1 LRGSAARHRFSD
13 WWIMENGTSTKGV
26 RDRRLSTPPTHVD
39 GVIGERIDRMRAS
52 FTWRHELLN
61 DVLKLAA
68 PAGIALTALVIGFRS
83 PTRLDLAAGMVAG
96 PAALIVGLRFLPRL
110 PFRLRAMLTV
120 FVIYVSALPTVARSG
135 FSLSSGGV
143 LTAAVVLAVIL
154 LGRGAALT
162 LLASTAGI
170 LVWFGWRAHT
180 GHFVPHP
187 LESDPHL
194 ARNWLRMAIGMD
206 LVAATL
212 MSIVAYAVRHIE
224 TNYAEISSAL
234 ALLTGEQRRRAGL
247 EQDRQRLDRDWARA
261 ARALGTLANNEDV
274 AAGNTRAAFG
284 ALAEAGV
291 CGLAVERC
299 GIWLFDKARRQLR
312 CRDLF
317 ARSDGQHVRDLHLDG
332 ATAPLF
338 FAAVASGRLIAAH
351 RARTDE
357 RTKELEDTY
366 LGRFGTSSLLGAPIR
381 VEGRVVGVICGEQ
394 AGTPTVWSDAQQTFA
409 QALADV
415 AGRVL
420 SAAARTERVLA
431 TRGSTEEL
439 GEMLEAL
446 KVKMAGI
453 PTGLTALEPGDQ
465 AGALRAVDGILHR
478 VRQMSSELRAPAL
491 DQAGL
496 AAALRAD
503 LDTKMAASSVA
514 LELDASKLIGR
525 GSFETETVCFWIV
538 EELVANILARTDT
551 ELVQIRLARYDG
563 RLYVTV
569 EDDGWGTPTNPGVPI
584 WSRGPIARVREQA
597 RALGGSV
604 DVTFCEG
611 AGSLVEICLPDPPR
625 RQEALRR
632 ENAAPVA
639 PPAPGVDVTAPLPS

>member
-1 LRGSAARHRFSD
+1 
-13 WWIMENGTSTKGV
+13 MENSTITKGV
-26 RDRRLSTPPTHVD
+26 RDRRLSTPPTRVD
-39 GVIGERIDRMRAS
+39 GGVKERIDRMRAS

-83 PTRLDLAAGMVAG
+83 PARPDLAAGMVAAA
-96 PAALIVGLRFLPRL
+96 AALIVGLRCLPRL
-110 PFRLRAMLTV
+110 PFRLRAALTV
-120 FVIYVSALPTVARSG
+120 FVIYLSALPTVARAG

-143 LTAAVVLAVIL
+143 LAAAIVLAVIL
-154 LGRGAALT
+154 LGRGAALA

-170 LVWFGWRAHT
+170 LFWFGWRAHT

-187 LESDPHL
+187 LESDPHS
-194 ARNWLRMAIGMD
+194 ARNWFRMAIGTE
-206 LVAATL
+206 LVAAAL

-224 TNYAEISSAL
+224 ANYAEVSSAL

-247 EQDRQRLDRDWARA
+247 EQERQRLDRDWARA
-261 ARALGTLANNEDV
+261 ARELGALANNEDV
-274 AAGNTRAAFG
+274 AAGNTRAAFA

-291 CGLAVERC
+291 CGLGVERC
-299 GIWLFDKARRQLR
+299 GIWLFDETRRQLR

-317 ARSDGQHVRDLHLDG
+317 ARSDGQHVRNLYIDG
-332 ATAPLF
+332 AAAPAF
-338 FAAVASGRLIAAH
+338 FAAVAAERLIAAH
-351 RARTDE
+351 RGRTDA
-357 RTKELEDTY
+357 RTKELADTY
-366 LGRFGTSSLLGAPIR
+366 LGRFGTSSLLAASIL
-381 VEGRVVGVICGEQ
+381 VEGRVVGTICGEQ
-394 AGTPTVWSDAQQTFA
+394 VETPTVWSDAQQTFA

-420 SAAARTERVLA
+420 SAAARTQRVLA
-431 TRGSTEEL
+431 MRGSTEEL

-446 KVKMAGI
+446 KVRMAGI
-453 PTGLTALEPGDQ
+453 PTGLTAFETSDKAGVLE
-465 AGALRAVDGILHR
+465 AVNGILDR
-478 VRQMSSELRAPAL
+478 VRHMSSDLRAPAL

-503 LDTKMAASSVA
+503 LEAKTAASGVA
-514 LELDASKLIGR
+514 LDLDASKLIGR
-525 GSFETETVCFWIV
+525 GSLETETTCFWIV

-551 ELVQIRLARYDG
+551 ETVQVRLARYDG
-563 RLYVTV
+563 RLYATV
-569 EDDGWGTPTNPGVPI
+569 EDDGWGTPTNPSVPI

-625 RQEALRR
+625 QQGAPKR
-632 ENAAPVA
+632 EQAAPIV
-639 PPAPGVDVTAPLPS
+639 PGAPGVDVTAPLPS